1 MTLRFRW
8 REKGLKEIYYFT
20 KPFHTKPKPGH
31 LPIRSIWSLNS
42 YKTIGMFLFTNVQH
56 RGRYYLK
63 STSCHF
69 IKVFIDTDASLMN
82 PEAVLS
88 VRGITDNVN
97 QKFIFRI
104 DTSYQEERRALLYEK
119 RKLGQTALS

>member
-1 MTLRFRW
+1 
-8 REKGLKEIYYFT
+8 
-20 KPFHTKPKPGH
+20 
-31 LPIRSIWSLNS
+31 
-42 YKTIGMFLFTNVQH
+42 MFLFTNVQH

-104 DTSYQEERRALLYEK
+104 DTSYQEERCFMKKEN
-119 RKLGQTALS
+119 